1 MQQQQQQQHSFSL
14 MLATPLKDF
23 TGRLSCT
30 YDRPFRL
37 CGCWEAALISFTH
50 TRKPAYILCDLLE
63 YTEVNNHKVQLL
75 DYFYS
80 EWGIKTNGRT
90 QYVKVSNKRFSTINI
105 DIKWRLNEDIELAN
119 LKNKLFEHE
128 DPNNEIACLIHFRR
142 IG

>member
-1 MQQQQQQQHSFSL
+1 MQQQQQQQQQQQHSFSL

-75 DYFYS
+75 DGPFLL
-80 EWGIKTNGRT
+80 GIWHQEQPAHAICQG
-90 QYVKVSNKRFSTINI
+90 I
-105 DIKWRLNEDIELAN
+105 
-119 LKNKLFEHE
+119 
-128 DPNNEIACLIHFRR
+128 
-142 IG
+142 